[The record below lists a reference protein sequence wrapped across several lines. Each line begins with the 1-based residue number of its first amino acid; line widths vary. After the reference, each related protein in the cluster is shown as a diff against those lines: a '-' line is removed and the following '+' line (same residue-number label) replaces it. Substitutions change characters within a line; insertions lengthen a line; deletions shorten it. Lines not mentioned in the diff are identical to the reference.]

1 MIADQSLPLIW
12 SVATKAAIVEIDR
25 IGVDMDKVALRLGI
39 LLYPGVQLSA
49 ALGLTDLFTIA
60 LKLAGAGHN
69 LRIVH
74 LEAEADA
81 PPRAVFDSNPDATT
95 DKDAPCDVLIL
106 PPSLQSPISPE
117 AAAPFTSWLR
127 ERHAEGSVIASIC
140 AGAFLLGE
148 TGLLEGRAVTTH
160 WGYAA
165 EFQARYPTAKV
176 DSDRLII
183 DNGDIISAGGMMA
196 WTDLGLILVSRLL
209 GPVVM
214 AETARTLVIDM
225 PGREQRYYSGFVP
238 RLTHGD
244 AAILKAQHFLQANEG
259 KEANLVV
266 LAAET
271 GLEPRTFL
279 RRFQKATGFTSTDYA
294 QRLRVAKAQ
303 ELLQFGQLPIE
314 NIAWEVGYTD
324 VGAFRKV
331 FMRIVGLTPGDY
343 RQRFHT

>member
-1 MIADQSLPLIW
+1 M
-12 SVATKAAIVEIDR
+12 
-25 IGVDMDKVALRLGI
+25 
-39 LLYPGVQLSA
+39 
-49 ALGLTDLFTIA
+49 GLTDLFTIA
-60 LKLAGAGHN
+60 LKIAGQAHA

-74 LEAEADA
+74 LKADIDG
-81 PPRAVFDSNPDATT
+81 PPRVVFDSQPDAPAE
-95 DKDAPCDVLIL
+95 KDAPCDVLIL
-106 PPSLQSPISPE
+106 PPSLEAPITPE
-117 AAAPFTSWLR
+117 AAAPFASWLR

-148 TGLLEGRAVTTH
+148 TGLLAGRAVTTH

-165 EFQARYPTAKV
+165 DFQARYPDAKV

-183 DNGDIISAGGMMA
+183 DSGDIISAGGLMA
-196 WTDLGLILVSRLL
+196 WTDLGLILVSRLF

-214 AETARTLVIDM
+214 AETARTLLIDM

-244 AAILKAQHFLQANEG
+244 TAILKAQHRLQASEG
-259 KEANLVV
+259 KEASLSV

-314 NIAWEVGYTD
+314 TIAWEVGYSD